1 MNNSTIKILRTIC
14 WIFIAAIILVMGTRL
29 LSKNEIKVDETAQN
43 WNKLLTILS
52 NVEERYVDSINY
64 EAVTEEIISSVLKS
78 LDPHSLY
85 FPPKE
90 MKEAD
95 SALDSK
101 FGGIGIEFNVPND
114 TVIVSNVVS
123 GGPSEMVGI
132 LPGDR
137 IIQVDGENI
146 AGVKMPQDTMVSR
159 MRGEI
164 GTHVSITVKRPQ
176 VAENMDFM
184 IKRALIPQNSI
195 DVFYMV
201 DDTTGYI
208 KLSKFSRSTY
218 AEFMSAM
225 DILHKDGMKRLIF
238 DLRDNLGGYLDPS
251 LLIANEF
258 LPLGDLIVYM
268 EGRVRDRENIH
279 ADGRGKYKNVEL
291 SILINESSASSSEI
305 LAGAIQDNDRG
316 TIYGRRSFGKGLV
329 QEPIYYSDG
338 SGIRLTIAKYYTPSG
353 RLIQKPYKKG
363 MDYDYDII
371 ERYNHG
377 EMVSADSIQIAD
389 SLEFYTK
396 SGRVVYG
403 GGGIIPDIFVP
414 IDTTRATDFFVKC
427 NRQSTMFKF
436 AMSIADQ
443 RRSELKRVNSIEEL
457 DKYLSTLSL
466 ESNFLNFAAKEGIV
480 PKKGEWAESK
490 DYMMTYIKAMIG
502 RYSALDEEAFYHYYH
517 KIDNVME
524 VAMKK

>member
-1 MNNSTIKILRTIC
+1 MKDSVIKVLRIIC
-14 WIFIAAIILVMGTRL
+14 WIFIAVLILMIGSRL
-29 LSKNEIKVDETAQN
+29 SPNKKIKVDEAAQN
-43 WNKLLTILS
+43 WNKLLTVLS
-52 NVEERYVDSINY
+52 NVEENYVDSIDY
-64 EAVTEEIISSVLKS
+64 AAVTEEIIPLVLKS

-90 MKEAD
+90 LKEAD
-95 SALDSK
+95 SALDSN

-114 TVIVSNVVS
+114 TVVVSNVVS

-146 AGVKMPQDTMVSR
+146 AGVKMAQDTMVSR

-164 GTHVSITVKRPQ
+164 GTNVKITVKRPQ

-184 IKRALIPQNSI
+184 IKRGLIPQNSI

-225 DILHKDGMKRLIF
+225 DILQKDGMKRLVF

-258 LPLGDLIVYM
+258 LPVGDLIVYM
-268 EGRVRDRENIH
+268 EGRVRKRENIH
-279 ADGRGKYKNVEL
+279 ADGRGKYKNIEL
-291 SILINESSASSSEI
+291 AILINESSASSSEI

-338 SGIRLTIAKYYTPSG
+338 SGIRLTIAKYHTPSG
-353 RLIQKPYKKG
+353 RLIQKPYEKG
-363 MDYDYDII
+363 KNYDYDII

-377 EMVSADSIQIAD
+377 EMVSADSIQIVD

-414 IDTTRATDFFVKC
+414 IDTTKATDFFVKC
-427 NRQSTMFKF
+427 NRQSTMFKY
-436 AMSIADQ
+436 AMNVAD
-443 RRSELKRVNSIEEL
+443 RYRAELKKIESIEALEQFFSRVSL
-457 DKYLSTLSL
+457 DSD
-466 ESNFLNFAAKEGIV
+466 FINFAAKEGIV
-480 PKKGEWAESK
+480 PKQGEWAESK
-490 DYMMTYIKAMIG
+490 EYMMTYIKAMIG
-502 RYSALDEEAFYHYYH
+502 RYSALDDRAFYYYYH
-517 KIDNVME
+517 RIDNVME
-524 VAMKK
+524 VVMKK